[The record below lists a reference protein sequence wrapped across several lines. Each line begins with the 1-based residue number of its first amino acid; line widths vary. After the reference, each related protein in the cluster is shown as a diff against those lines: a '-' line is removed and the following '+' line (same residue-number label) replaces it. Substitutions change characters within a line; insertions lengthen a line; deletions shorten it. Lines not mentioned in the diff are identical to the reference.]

1 MATAVV
7 WSSRGGLKRGGWWPG
22 RFEGEE
28 LSLSLSL
35 FPPPPYNQ
43 PANVFTV
50 ERAILGAPFLIPGP
64 THTRVH
70 ARLLNLETLYT
81 HGPEP
86 TAFYKRIKVK
96 WRMHTPPQFASLHV
110 PARGRFLI
118 PRDQPPSSPSIVVK
132 MNFRGLMEGEE
143 AGRKHR
149 GWVLSSGGGCNFGA
163 SRRCFELV
171 FRAGDG
177 RRWRDG
183 GMVIFARVWEMNDTM
198 HRIFF
203 YRRLYPFY
211 WNFRVDGIFIRF
223 NHLWW
228 RVRMKI

>member
-163 SRRCFELV
+163 SRKCFELV

-183 GMVIFARVWEMNDTM
+183 
-198 HRIFF
+198 
-203 YRRLYPFY
+203 
-211 WNFRVDGIFIRF
+211 NFRSCLRNEWHDASHFFLSSPVSFLLKFPRGRNFHSIIYDYSI
-223 NHLWW
+223 
-228 RVRMKI
+228 